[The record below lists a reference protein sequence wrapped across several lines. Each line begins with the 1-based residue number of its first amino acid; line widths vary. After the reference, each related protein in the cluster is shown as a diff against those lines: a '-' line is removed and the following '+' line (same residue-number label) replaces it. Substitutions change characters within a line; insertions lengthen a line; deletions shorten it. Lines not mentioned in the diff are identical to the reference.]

1 MLVNNGMQAKLIQ
14 SNEGFNL
21 YNLFEIRYF
30 INELNL
36 DGDTYTIGGDIWENA
51 KGSYLTG
58 LQHHSRYVRDIKDFE
73 TLTHTKTKY
82 RSDRNAYTGI
92 KHGISDRR
100 KQSFLSTMHKARV

>member
-1 MLVNNGMQAKLIQ
+1 MVDDIITLDLVGSTCVLTRTNDEALQITGMLVNNGMQAKLIQ

-51 KGSYLTG
+51 KEA
-58 LQHHSRYVRDIKDFE
+58 I
-73 TLTHTKTKY
+73 
-82 RSDRNAYTGI
+82 
-92 KHGISDRR
+92 
-100 KQSFLSTMHKARV
+100 